1 MHETAIRRLDRAAL
15 ELVQAL
21 NSYGEELRPYLGAEN
36 LDSLRA
42 EVVNLR
48 RVLLGLAMGEL
59 YQDWEPPADASVEET
74 AAQVVDLLN
83 QRKQAGEQK

>member
-21 NSYGEELRPYLGAEN
+21 ETYGQELKPYLGAEN
-36 LDSLRA
+36 LETLQG

-48 RVLLGLAMGEL
+48 RVLLGLAMGVL
-59 YQDWEPPADASVEET
+59 YQD
-74 AAQVVDLLN
+74 
-83 QRKQAGEQK
+83 GIFFQKRTLRDISQGS